1 MPPEPSI
8 PLLVWAARRQTATDG
23 AAPPCRI
30 HASNA
35 RTGGGPVIRKST
47 VALLCCVLLI
57 GLGAWNAH
65 AQKRTL
71 TIWSPQ
77 DQWKKSL
84 DYYEKN
90 LPEFAKK
97 HPDVEVKY
105 VHIPYEGHD
114 AKYLTAFAGKSG
126 APDIYMG
133 KVAYYAGAIGVADP
147 APADLQA
154 AWNRDLIDVTQDFFK
169 VKGQWYGYPV
179 SSDLGMMLY
188 YNVDQFKEAGLD
200 PNHPPRTFAEMLE
213 YAKKL
218 VKRDATGKI
227 VRNGLAVRY
236 DGAPIGLADKALPFI
251 HAFGGR
257 LYAEDGKSADGTFNG
272 KAAVAGLDYMFDLV
286 HKSKVASLELGKPVD
301 TFAAG
306 KSAMIFR
313 EGWLEGWMITHA
325 PNINYKI
332 AALPEGPAG
341 YPGLSLLFGWSWM
354 VFNGGPNKDIAWDW
368 MRAQATD
375 KVDLDLAKLEGYLPV
390 RKHNFNDPF
399 VSKRKD
405 YAANQVILGHPRGPY
420 YDHPFIN
427 EIGTQAGEAV
437 QATLF
442 GTEAQK
448 SADDAVRKM
457 DRTLRRK

>member
-1 MPPEPSI
+1 MIHKPI
-8 PLLVWAARRQTATDG
+8 TVFLAFAMLLTLAAWSAQ
-23 AAPPCRI
+23 
-30 HASNA
+30 
-35 RTGGGPVIRKST
+35 
-47 VALLCCVLLI
+47 
-57 GLGAWNAH
+57 

-71 TIWSPQ
+71 TLWSPH

-84 DYYEKN
+84 EYYEKN
-90 LPEFAKK
+90 LPEFKKK

-126 APDIYMG
+126 APDLYQG

-154 AWNRDLIDVTQDFFK
+154 AWNRDLIDVTQNFFK

-188 YNVDQFKEAGLD
+188 YNVDHFKEAGLD
-200 PNHPPRTFAEMLE
+200 PNRPPRTFAEMLD

-218 VKRDATGKI
+218 ARYDGSGKLI
-227 VRNGLAVRY
+227 RNGLAVRY
-236 DGAPIGLADKALPFI
+236 NGAPIGLADKALPFI
-251 HAFGGR
+251 HAFGGK
-257 LYAEDGKSADGTFNG
+257 LYASDGKKASGVFNA
-272 KAAVAGLDYMFDLV
+272 KESVAGLAYMYDLV
-286 HKSKVASLELGKPVD
+286 HQSKVASLELGKPVE

-313 EGWLEGWMITHA
+313 EGWLEGWMAGNA
-325 PNINYKI
+325 PGIKYQI
-332 AALPEGPAG
+332 AALPEGPGG
-341 YPGLSLLFGWSWM
+341 YPGLSVLFGWSWM
-354 VFNGGPNKDIAWDW
+354 VFNNSPNKDLAWDW

-375 KVDLDLAKLEGYLPV
+375 KADLDLAKLEGYLPV
-390 RKHNFNDPF
+390 RKKNFEDPY
-399 VSKRKD
+399 VSSRKD
-405 YAANQVILGHPRGPY
+405 YAANKVILGHSPGPY

-427 EIGTQAGEAV
+427 EVGTQAGEAV
-437 QATLF
+437 QAVLF

-448 SADDAVRKM
+448 AADAAVRKM